1 MRVEPE
7 DTALLLSDQN
17 THLFDRE
24 KTIEFVF
31 EEFRHPA
38 FFSIRKSILS
48 LFANGRSTGL
58 VLEAGA
64 TLTQVVPVSEGYTL
78 GKSVLT
84 THVGGDTITQNLLA
98 HIEEKTE
105 KPLLPQFHY
114 RYRFSPD
121 LSGRE
126 ASLLDVGPVDPTVL
140 AFHKL
145 RYVQEIKEL
154 HFRVST
160 PSEEG

>member
-1 MRVEPE
+1 MRVNPE

-17 THLFDRE
+17 TNLFDRE

-31 EEFRHPA
+31 EEFKHPA

-58 VLEAGA
+58 VLETGA
-64 TLTQVVPVSEGYTL
+64 NITQVVPISEGYTL
-78 GKSVLT
+78 GKSVIT
-84 THVGGDTITQNLLA
+84 THVGGDTMTQNLLH

-114 RYRFSPD
+114 KYRFNQD

-126 ASLLDVGPVDPTVL
+126 ASPANIGHVDPSVL
-140 AFHKL
+140 QFHKL